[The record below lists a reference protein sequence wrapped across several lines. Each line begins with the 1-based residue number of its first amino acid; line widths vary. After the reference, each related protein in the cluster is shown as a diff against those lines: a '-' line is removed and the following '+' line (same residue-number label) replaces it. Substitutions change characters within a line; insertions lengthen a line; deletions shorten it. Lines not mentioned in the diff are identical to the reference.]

1 MVKVLCCKNCRP
13 TKPLTLEIIQA
24 QGFCFSNGKCNT
36 REINGISIQDMVTYY
51 NVANSMKVLSWLDI
65 DSKHNFY

>member
-1 MVKVLCCKNCRP
+1 MEKVLCCKNCRP

-36 REINGISIQDMVTYY
+36 GEINDINIQDTATYY
-51 NVANSMKVLSWLDI
+51 NVANSTKVL
-65 DSKHNFY
+65 